1 MMRADPSKI
10 RPKTKR
16 TFRALGGRCV
26 VVEGFG
32 RSTSTFIAIA
42 GGSDVPVGAWLSPG
56 ELRKLVAAARRIL
69 K

>member
-1 MMRADPSKI
+1 MKRGEAKV
-10 RPKTKR
+10 RPTTKR
-16 TFRALGGRCV
+16 TLRALGGRRV

-32 RSTSTFIAIA
+32 RRSPTFVAIA

-56 ELRKLVAAARRIL
+56 ELRRLIAAARRIL